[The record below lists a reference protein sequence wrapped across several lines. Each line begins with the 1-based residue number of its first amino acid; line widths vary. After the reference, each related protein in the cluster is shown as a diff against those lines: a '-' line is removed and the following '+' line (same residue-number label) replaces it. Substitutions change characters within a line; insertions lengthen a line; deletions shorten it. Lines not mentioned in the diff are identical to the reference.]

1 MAAELQMADFLQH
14 VSLLM
19 ESNFVHVMTVLLA
32 SVYCNMLLIDVFG
45 QTFVMLYPFGS
56 GGWLLN
62 PKQLQLDLLMKMDS
76 FSGGEFLLFIDG
88 SVTPLKPLSF

>member
-45 QTFVMLYPFGS
+45 QTFVMYFHSDRRLAS
-56 GGWLLN
+56 
-62 PKQLQLDLLMKMDS
+62 
-76 FSGGEFLLFIDG
+76 
-88 SVTPLKPLSF
+88 LSKTTSTC

>member
-45 QTFVMLYPFGS
+45 QTFVMLFPFGS
-56 GGWLLN
+56 EVGFSVQN
-62 PKQLQLDLLMKMDS
+62 NFNLLMKMDS

-88 SVTPLKPLSF
+88 LVTPLKPLSF

>member
-45 QTFVMLYPFGS
+45 QTFCYVFPLGS
-56 GGWLLN
+56 EVGFSVQN
-62 PKQLQLDLLMKMDS
+62 NFNLLMKWTLEENSYRLLMD
-76 FSGGEFLLFIDG
+76 
-88 SVTPLKPLSF
+88 